1 MRHLKKGRKFG
12 RIRGRRQ
19 SFLKSLYRNLIMA
32 ERIMTTEARAKEI
45 KPRLE
50 KLVTIARR
58 QDIASM
64 RLLLSRLPKEAALK
78 LYYEIAPRYKE
89 RRGGYLRIIKVG
101 AARKRDAAPK
111 TVIEFV

>member
-12 RIRGRRQ
+12 RVRGRRK

-32 ERIMTTEARAKEI
+32 ERIVTTEARAKEI
-45 KPRLE
+45 KPRVE
-50 KLVTIARR
+50 KLVTVARR
-58 QDIASM
+58 QDLTGM

-78 LYYEIAPRYKE
+78 LYYELAPRYKD
-89 RRGGYLRIIKVG
+89 RRGGYLRIVKMG

-111 TVIEFV
+111 AIIEFI